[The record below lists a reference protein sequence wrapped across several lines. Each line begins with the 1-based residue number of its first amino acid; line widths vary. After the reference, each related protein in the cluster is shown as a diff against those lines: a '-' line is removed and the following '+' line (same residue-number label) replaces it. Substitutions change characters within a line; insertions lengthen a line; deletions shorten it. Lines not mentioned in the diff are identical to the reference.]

1 MVSQT
6 VKFEYDQSKNTLF
19 VEDDYVINSEDEVDA
34 FLKLYADKFK
44 EIGRK
49 AYIIACID
57 GLRINSKVHEY
68 YGRQVKKLLDGSIL
82 GFARYGRD
90 PMARMT
96 VRTSYRKV
104 NYDINIYDTKDQ
116 AIEAVERIK

>member
-96 VRTSYRKV
+96 VRTSSRKV

>member
-1 MVSQT
+1 MASQT
-6 VKFEYDQSKNTLF
+6 VKFEYDEMHNILF
-19 VEDDYVINSEDEVDA
+19 VEDDYVINSEDEADA

-57 GLRINSKVHEY
+57 GLRINSKIHEY
-68 YGRQVKKLLDGSIL
+68 YGQQVKKLLDGSIV

-90 PMARMT
+90 PLARMT
-96 VRTSYRKV
+96 VRTSSRKV
-104 NYDINIYDTKDQ
+104 NFDINIYDTKEQ
-116 AIEAVERIK
+116 AISSIKKMK